1 MSIIWINSLNK
12 AYSLMNINNKR
23 KNMNNLKK
31 IGLSALAGS
40 LVAFSASA
48 VEMSVS
54 GVAEVTYSTVEGT
67 GASQL
72 NAGNPMGSNTSLKFS
87 GSGDVGFG
95 TATIVRTFNDG
106 GATYLSAYQ
115 TLDMGS
121 MGTLSFDSIGGD
133 LEGVGA
139 NDDKL
144 PTAYEEVWNGV
155 AGSEITGARSNDTL
169 GYSNSFGPIGVSL
182 AYTGGGTAASSD
194 GTVATEAATGKIKD
208 MHFTIDG
215 SMLVDGLTLMAGTAT
230 IEAPTSGT
238 TDTTENV
245 AHILYSSGPVSLGY
259 RFAEVQPGR
268 FNTTQTGF
276 NMDSYSIAFAVNENL
291 SISLAQQDTEFDNT
305 GAAAVN
311 VTNEVTALNA
321 AYTVGAASVRGTMS
335 ESDNDEGVAGATE
348 DFMEISLVLSF

>member
-1 MSIIWINSLNK
+1 
-12 AYSLMNINNKR
+12 MNIINKR

-67 GASQL
+67 GANQV

-95 TATIVRTFNDG
+95 TATIVRTLNDT
-106 GATYLSAYQ
+106 GASYLSAYQ

-121 MGTLSFDSIGGD
+121 MGTLSFDSIGGG
-133 LEGVGA
+133 LEGTTA
-139 NDDKL
+139 YDDKL
-144 PTAYEEVWNGV
+144 PTAYEEVWNQV
-155 AGSEITGARSNDTL
+155 AGAEVLGAASNDTL

-182 AYTGGGTAASSD
+182 AYTAGGTAASSD
-194 GTVATEAATGKIKD
+194 GTVAAEAGTAKIKD

-215 SMLVDGLTLMAGTAT
+215 SMLVDGLTIMAGTST
-230 IEAPTSGT
+230 SEAPTTGT
-238 TDTTENV
+238 TDSTSHN
-245 AHILYSSGPVSLGY
+245 AHILYASGPVSLGY
-259 RFAEVQPGR
+259 RLSETQPGS
-268 FNTTQTGF
+268 FNTTETGLNTDAF
-276 NMDSYSIAFAVNENL
+276 SIAFAVNENL
-291 SISLAQQDTEFDNT
+291 SVSLAQQETEFDNT

-321 AYTVGAASVRGTMS
+321 SYTVGAASVRGTMS
-335 ESDNDEGVAGATE
+335 ESDNDEGVEGATE